1 MTLQKGTK
9 NIRNRLTEE
18 DVLVI
23 YNSDGVSQTELG
35 LKYGISQSAVNHI
48 LKGRTWQWLTKH
60 GE

>member
-1 MTLQKGTK
+1 MTLKKGTK

-18 DVLVI
+18 DVMAI

-35 LKYGISQSAVNHI
+35 RQYGISQSAVNHI